1 MVKLF
6 VGGFPLDMEEME
18 LAQLFGPH
26 GDISTIKIVRDK
38 KTRMCKGYAFIEMP
52 DRIAAE
58 NAAIALDGAI
68 MRGRPLKVN
77 LQEEPKYSKVGP
89 MNQFAKK
96 KRPRIS

>member
-58 NAAIALDGAI
+58 NAAISWTAQLCVAA
-68 MRGRPLKVN
+68 RLK
-77 LQEEPKYSKVGP
+77 
-89 MNQFAKK
+89 
-96 KRPRIS
+96 